1 MFIRHCDSGHV
12 NVIAVIGPCFIC
24 SLEFRDAQAC
34 FRMAFQCC
42 VCCADVKR
50 PERISRQVSP
60 GNELRRE
67 DGLRE
72 EKDGMKRP
80 SKNIGIAMGIARQ
93 QTPPK
98 APKIDGGG
106 GTGATG
112 ATGATSAE
120 ADSGATTEA
129 KTNELMPFKRQK
141 TRDAGNALQRR
152 KTAAMEDYLQA
163 LPEGQCGSGC
173 LWSV

>member
-1 MFIRHCDSGHV
+1 
-12 NVIAVIGPCFIC
+12 
-24 SLEFRDAQAC
+24 
-34 FRMAFQCC
+34 
-42 VCCADVKR
+42 
-50 PERISRQVSP
+50 
-60 GNELRRE
+60 
-67 DGLRE
+67 
-72 EKDGMKRP
+72 MKRP

-163 LPEGQCGSGC
+163 LPEGQCDSGC